1 MSSILKVPVFVPRDW
16 VILERA
22 LWGKVYKK
30 TPYGNSELSKLW
42 DRDAIGT
49 PEVHQLLA
57 TLEFPY
63 HASEVRIFD
72 VDFGYHKDFLLSEQ
86 ARQSLRLANR
96 YKLNADMVEQ
106 EAGMS
111 FTELDLVSPHV
122 SDGSA
127 HGVLVAHLLA
137 GKSPLPGISTRGK
150 ISLLSDADPLTDDD
164 NSQYLELPG
173 VINISK
179 NTGTK
184 DVAALAAV
192 GEKTLLVTSAGN
204 TFPEKTRNV
213 ILASR
218 ALEQDSR
225 AKIIP
230 VGAIDPDG
238 VVGDYSVADRSV
250 VVTAPGERLFSFD
263 GKKEK
268 KFSHTSAATPF
279 VSGVLADVR
288 SILPQ
293 LTQYNALQ
301 LLERTAIKTVT
312 NTMSEFNGA
321 GVVNHYK
328 MVRVAL
334 RLAED
339 GYDGELMPDNLD
351 AYLDF
356 SQEVA
361 DLIDTSKNSTQ
372 FFLHLRRAFFLDPNN
387 GDIRIQLASAYRQMG
402 LISQAIFYDM
412 PSEANMYTQIEK
424 KLHKRAEHRK
434 AKLAQLSNIDNSI
447 AVNIVNTTFD
457 LKSMTSLAEDNDAV
471 QQLKKTMRAEKKL
484 VKKLVAS
491 ERLPILTDIEINEQ
505 LAEAGLPAVRDNVK
519 LYLEK
524 LGLSD
529 LQKRKAKAVEQT
541 LSDFFKSNTMDKN
554 STDKEVA
561 KLTGISIDDIQTYK
575 HNKLLK
581 VAVKVT
587 QDSGFISRTIQQ
599 IHNQLL
605 AQEGIFIQQQT
616 ITNYLQNHLKSAF
629 KKVIADEDPHDP
641 LYDPEIAARISYKTE
656 IKVTARSVTKLRK
669 QLGIAKATGRKDL
682 EKLKIDIA
690 KAVIDIHRGGHNVND
705 PNVFSELIRHHIYYR
720 GLRESTVTRIRK
732 EAGIRGRGRW
742 SQWNWPLEAVEK
754 LGEQAKARLEPAIR
768 FIIANEDPQNS
779 YYDTSIIEI
788 LNKHDIHVPSF
799 FHRIKIREF
808 FGLPAPSYNTEG
820 HYDEDL
826 ALPPEIVEKSLT
838 KKSKNLKKF

>member
-1 MSSILKVPVFVPRDW
+1 MSSILLKTSKVPVFVPRDW

-49 PEVHQLLA
+49 PEVYQLLA

-72 VDFGYHKDFLLSEQ
+72 IDFDYHKDFLLSEQ
-86 ARQSLRLANR
+86 ARQSLRLANK

-106 EAGMS
+106 E
-111 FTELDLVSPHV
+111 LIKQDLVSPHV

-127 HGVLVAHLLA
+127 HGMLVAHLLA
-137 GKSPLPGISTRGK
+137 GKSPLPGISTRGE

-173 VINISK
+173 VINLSK
-179 NTGTK
+179 STGTE
-184 DVAALAAV
+184 DVDALAAV
-192 GEKTLLVTSAGN
+192 GEKTLLVAAAGN
-204 TFPEKTRNV
+204 TFPKKTMNV

-225 AKIIP
+225 VKIIP
-230 VGAIDPDG
+230 VGAINPDG
-238 VVGDYSVADRSV
+238 VVSDYSVADRSV

-268 KFSHTSAATPF
+268 KFSHTSAAAPF

-424 KLHKRAEHRK
+424 KLNKR
-434 AKLAQLSNIDNSI
+434 
-447 AVNIVNTTFD
+447 V
-457 LKSMTSLAEDNDAV
+457 
-471 QQLKKTMRAEKKL
+471 KKTMRADKKL
-484 VKKLVAS
+484 VKKIVAS

-505 LAEAGLPAVRDNVK
+505 LAEAGLPAVRANVE

-529 LQKRKAKAVEQT
+529 LQKRKAKAVERI
-541 LSDFFKSNTMDKN
+541 LSDFFKSSNSDKN
-554 STDKEVA
+554 LTDEEIA
-561 KLTGISIDDIQTYK
+561 EHLPSISIKQVQAYK
-575 HNKLLK
+575 HNWIEKFAK
-581 VAVKVT
+581 KIT
-587 QDSGFISRTIQQ
+587 QDSSFNDSTAQQ

-616 ITNYLQNHLKSAF
+616 ITNYLHNYLKNLF
-629 KKVIADEDPHDP
+629 EVVIGSEEPHAPRSDQ
-641 LYDPEIAARISYKTE
+641 EIAAFISEISDWAK
-656 IKVTARSVTKLRK
+656 IKVTARYVAKLRK
-669 QLGIAKATGRKDL
+669 QLGIANATGRRDL
-682 EKLKIDIA
+682 EELKNDIA
-690 KAVIDIHRGGHNVND
+690 NEAIRIKRDGDNVNYS
-705 PNVFSELIRHHIYYR
+705 NVYLDFKKILYVKVFKK
-720 GLRESTVTRIRK
+720 STVKRIR
-732 EAGIRGRGRW
+732 EEVGIGEW
-742 SQWNWPLEAVEK
+742 YWPLDEGVEK

-768 FIIANEDPQNS
+768 FIVANEDPQDP
-779 YYDTSIIEI
+779 YPDTSIVNILRKHYIDVPWFLTHIE
-788 LNKHDIHVPSF
+788 
-799 FHRIKIREF
+799 IREF
-808 FGLPAPSYNTEG
+808 FGLPTPSYTEG
-820 HYDEDL
+820 RYDSNLD
-826 ALPPEIVEKSLT
+826 LPPEIVEKSLT